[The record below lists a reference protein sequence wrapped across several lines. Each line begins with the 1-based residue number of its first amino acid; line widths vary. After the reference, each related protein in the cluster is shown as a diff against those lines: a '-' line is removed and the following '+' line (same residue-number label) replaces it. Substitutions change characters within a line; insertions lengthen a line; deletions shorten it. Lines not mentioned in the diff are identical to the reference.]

1 MTGISAVVAT
11 YNRKDEL
18 KNLFDSLTQSDT
30 SFLELIIVDQNE
42 DGFIDDLVRHYSS
55 VLDIKHLK
63 FKERQNS
70 KARNFGA
77 EMARHSLICFPDDD
91 CWFDKNSLSKVLAYF
106 DNEPKT
112 DMLIIR
118 WNQNPAFQLN
128 SLSLTYK
135 VISSFKAPIGYAAIT
150 LFMKKEIFFDLG
162 GFDII
167 FGIGSYIG
175 GGEDTELIFKIAN
188 AKKHIFYDHSI
199 GVNHL
204 YMPSRN
210 RSLAIMRSRQ
220 RGIGL
225 IYSKYKLSPL
235 VIIRG
240 MCSPLLKMII
250 SFNFD
255 SIKLYYN
262 ILVGRLEGF
271 FYRRKQ
277 V

>member
-1 MTGISAVVAT
+1 MTGISAVIAT

-18 KNLFDSLTQSDT
+18 KNLFDSVTQSDT

-42 DGFIDDLVRHYSS
+42 DGLIDDLIRQYSR

-70 KARNFGA
+70 KARNLGA
-77 EMARHSLICFPDDD
+77 EMAKHSFICFPDDD
-91 CWFDKNSLSKVLAYF
+91 CWFDKDSLTRVLAYF
-106 DNEPKT
+106 DKNPKT
-112 DMLIIR
+112 DLLIIR
-118 WNQNPAFQLN
+118 WNENPAFQLN
-128 SLSLTYK
+128 SNHLTYK

-150 LFMKKEIFFDLG
+150 LFMKKQVFFELG
-162 GFDII
+162 GFDIT

-188 AKKHIFYDHSI
+188 AKKDIFYDHSI

-225 IYSKYKLSPL
+225 IYSKYKLSPF
-235 VIIRG
+235 VIARG
-240 MCSPLLKMII
+240 MVSPLWKMII
-250 SFNFD
+250 SFNFEA
-255 SIKLYYN
+255 SKLYYN

-271 FYRRKQ
+271 FYKRKQ

>member
-1 MTGISAVVAT
+1 MTMNETQI
-11 YNRKDEL
+11 DQF
-18 KNLFDSLTQSDT
+18 LFDEMTDAEREQFEKD
-30 SFLELIIVDQNE
+30 
-42 DGFIDDLVRHYSS
+42 FIADDDLFYELADRENALVDAYAKGQLR
-55 VLDIKHLK
+55 
-63 FKERQNS
+63 
-70 KARNFGA
+70 GA
-77 EMARHSLICFPDDD
+77 ELSRFEKTIATMAAR
-91 CWFDKNSLSKVLAYF
+91 
-106 DNEPKT
+106 
-112 DMLIIR
+112 R
-118 WNQNPAFQLN
+118 Q
-128 SLSLTYK
+128 
-135 VISSFKAPIGYAAIT
+135 
-150 LFMKKEIFFDLG
+150 
-162 GFDII
+162 
-167 FGIGSYIG
+167 
-175 GGEDTELIFKIAN
+175 KIAN

-271 FYRRKQ
+271 FYRQKQ